1 MRALARLTMT
11 ILCIFVWTS
20 FCGAKLPAAM
30 ELVAENAHL
39 ALYIHPETTEIALW
53 DKGTDALWF
62 SNPQGRNMR
71 QGVGHDV
78 VQIRYDAPTS
88 ADKLMN
94 SYTHS
99 VQLGQAEIVPLEN
112 GVRVEYLLGSEYDA
126 RALGVPQMVK
136 AERFERDICGQL
148 SPGEQGTLLRYY
160 TPIEIREPYAFELR
174 VTSAARTLE
183 QKLFGELIIVPR
195 TEDYRSLVNQA
206 EQTAEASQLRKLEEE
221 IAKQRMDVLYGLL
234 EKFTG
239 YLLGSSEGE
248 RSTGFRKD
256 VTTASDLTPADFAH
270 LAEEPSYL
278 LGRLA
283 PLLQDQLQGIFRK
296 IGYEVTDLAVDHVA
310 NRLDPPVP
318 LVERFFVPVE
328 YHLEEESLVVEIPM
342 QEVVYPQD
350 QPTAYAVKWDAVP
363 GEEFVKYDHSRELV
377 SCPLTSIALLRF
389 FGAADGTEEG
399 YIFVPDGSGALIY
412 LNNGKVGQT
421 LYSEPVYGWDG
432 ALPLEERLPYAKQTN
447 HFPIF
452 GMKRGDQAFLA
463 VIEEGEAVAQIR
475 ADIARPSTA
484 YNVAYAAFQT
494 IPKSSR
500 RFDQFTQINL
510 YQSRAH
516 QGNLVVRY
524 AFLSGP
530 DATYSGMARQYQQYL
545 MDKGRLNPLAKG
557 RGIPFFLEVIGVV
570 PKTQP
575 ILGVAREVQLPLTT
589 FAQAQAMVEE
599 LWDGGVKN
607 LSLRY
612 AGWLSGGINHRYP
625 AGVKLAPGLGG
636 SKGLMALGEF
646 LREKDVAFYPAAEF
660 LKVQRS
666 GILQGFYARR
676 DAARSVQ
683 GLYATLPEY
692 DAVTNTALAQPVRYA
707 LSTQALPGLVEDFLQ
722 DFGPLD
728 LGGLALPSFGQEVH
742 SDLQR
747 SETRLVDRAQAREAI
762 EAELA
767 KLAGAGLQ
775 LQVDGGNALA
785 LGHVSSIL
793 NVPQQSTGYN
803 LTDAE
808 IPFMQMVLHGCV
820 DYTGEPLNLAVDL
833 EESILRSAQTASGL
847 YFKLIWEDPA
857 ILKETEYARLL
868 SVQEERWLKEGVRIY
883 QEYQAKLGDLA
894 AEPIAEFCQLST
906 DLSVTTFQSGD
917 VVVVNFGSKDG
928 EYAGTV
934 IPARTF
940 VRLEGSELRC
950 ADLGD

>member
-1 MRALARLTMT
+1 MRALARLALA
-11 ILCIFVWTS
+11 IGCIFFWTS
-20 FCGAKLPAAM
+20 FCGANLPSEM
-30 ELVAENAHL
+30 GLVAENAHL

-53 DKGTDALWF
+53 DKGADALWF

-71 QGVGHDV
+71 QGMGHDV

-88 ADKLMN
+88 PDKLMN
-94 SYTHS
+94 SHTHS
-99 VQLGQAEIVPLEN
+99 VQLGQVQIIPLEN
-112 GVRVEYLLGSEYDA
+112 GVRVEYLLGSQYDA
-126 RALGVPQMVK
+126 RALGLPQMVK
-136 AERFERDICGQL
+136 AERFERDILSQV

-160 TPIEIREPYAFELR
+160 TPIEIREPYPFELR
-174 VTSAARTLE
+174 VTGAARTLE
-183 QKLFGELIIVPR
+183 QKLFGELIIAPL
-195 TEDYRSLVNQA
+195 TEDYLLLLNQA
-206 EQTAEASQLRKLEEE
+206 EQTVEASQLRKLEEE
-221 IAKQRMDVLYGLL
+221 IANRRMDVLYGLL

-248 RSTGFRKD
+248 RSTGYRRD
-256 VTTASDLTPADFAH
+256 VTTASDLTPEDFAH

-283 PLLQDQLQGIFRK
+283 PLLQDQLQRIFQK
-296 IGYEVTDLAVDHVA
+296 IDYEVSDLALDHVA

-328 YHLEEESLVVEIPM
+328 YRLEGESLLVQIPM
-342 QEVVYPQD
+342 HEVVYPQD
-350 QPTAYAVKWDAVP
+350 QPTAYTVMWDAAP
-363 GEEFVKYDHSRELV
+363 GEEILEYDHSRELV

-399 YIFVPDGSGALIY
+399 YVFVPDGSGALIY
-412 LNNGKVGQT
+412 LNNGKVDQT

-432 ALPLEERLPYAKQTN
+432 ALPLEERLPYAKETN

-463 VIEEGEAVAQIR
+463 VIEQGEALAQIR
-475 ADIARPSTA
+475 ADIARPSSA

-500 RFDQFTQINL
+500 RLDQFTQINL
-510 YQSRAH
+510 YQTRAH
-516 QGNLVVRY
+516 QGNLTVRY
-524 AFLSGP
+524 EFLSGC
-530 DATYSGMARQYQQYL
+530 DATYSGMARRYQKYL
-545 MDKGRLNPLAKG
+545 IDRGVLNPLTKG
-557 RGIPFFLEVIGVV
+557 QGIPFFLEVMGVV
-570 PKTQP
+570 PKIQP
-575 ILGVAREVQLPLTT
+575 IMGVAREVQLPLTT

-599 LWDGGVKN
+599 LWDAGIKN

-612 AGWLSGGINHRYP
+612 AGWLSGGIHHRYP
-625 AGVKLAPGLGG
+625 AGVQLAPGLGD

-646 LREKDVAFYPAAEF
+646 LREKDVTFYPAAEF

-676 DAARSVQ
+676 DAARAVH
-683 GLYATLPEY
+683 GLYATLPEF
-692 DAVTNTALAQPVRYA
+692 DPVTNRALAQPLRYA
-707 LSTQALPGLVEDFLQ
+707 LSTRVLPDLVENFMQ
-722 DFGPLD
+722 DFHPLA

-747 SETRLVDRAQAREAI
+747 SDTRLVDRAQAAKAI
-762 EAELA
+762 EEELA
-767 KLAGAGLQ
+767 KLAGEGLQ

-785 LGHVSSIL
+785 LGYVSSIL
-793 NVPQQSTGYN
+793 NVPQTSTGYN

-808 IPFMQMVLHGCV
+808 VPFMQMVLHGFV
-820 DYTGEPLNLAVDL
+820 DYSGEPLNLAVNL

-857 ILKETEYARLL
+857 ILKETEYAQLL
-868 SVQEERWLKEGVRIY
+868 SVQKEQWLKAGVRIY
-883 QEYQAKLGDLA
+883 QEYQAQLGDLG
-894 AEPIAEFCQLST
+894 AEPIEEFCQVSP
-906 DLSVTTFQSGD
+906 DLSVTTFKGGD
-917 VVVVNFGSKDG
+917 VIVVNFGSNDG
-928 EYAGTV
+928 EYADTV

-940 VRLEGSELRC
+940 VRLRGVN
-950 ADLGD
+950 